1 MGLGVLVFGLF
12 LGLKHASARM
22 ALQTPVISKAVNQR
36 DDLLRATLLAE
47 IPGLE
52 EALGTDRLEAARLL
66 LDWAANAGDFA
77 LSVEIARKTTPRVS
91 GLSAS
96 ELYYDVFLPNRGA
109 VYCGGMATFFDK
121 VLKLFGYNS
130 FVVDFGDAAAGLT
143 HVTVVIAQWEVS
155 RWQYYLFDPT
165 FNLTF
170 QRRTSGTYASVEE
183 LMDLRDQGKLLEAI
197 VVDQMLLDR
206 RNFLAVRGDR
216 TDSTRVK
223 VVNDAGDY
231 LVCTIPGYGINMFF
245 HNWRHTFERGGYPPG
260 FQGLVQLLKKRVFR
274 VGPSLDARAAQRF
287 AAKLKARGIPYG
299 PARGL

>member
-1 MGLGVLVFGLF
+1 MVSQ
-12 LGLKHASARM
+12 ASVVTKEANR
-22 ALQTPVISKAVNQR
+22 R
-36 DDLLRATLLAE
+36 DDLLRQTLLAE

-52 EALGTDRLEAARLL
+52 EALSTDRLEAARLL

-77 LSVEIARKTTPRVS
+77 LSVEIARQTTPRVS

-143 HVTVVIAQWEVS
+143 HVTVVVAQWEVS

-170 QRRTSGTYASVEE
+170 QRRTSGAYAPVEE
-183 LMDLRDQGKLLEAI
+183 LLPFRDQDRLREAF

-206 RNFLAVRGDR
+206 RNFLAVRGHR
-216 TDSTRVK
+216 ADSSRVK
-223 VVNDAGDY
+223 VVQDAGDI
-231 LVCTIPGYGINMFF
+231 LVCAIPGYSIQMFF
-245 HNWRHTFERGGYPPG
+245 YNWRSTFERGGYSPSTL
-260 FQGLVQLLKKRVFR
+260 GLVQLLNKQVFR
-274 VGPSLDARAAQRF
+274 VGPSLDARAALRF
-287 AAKLKARGIPYG
+287 VAKLKARGIPYG
-299 PARGL
+299 PAKGL